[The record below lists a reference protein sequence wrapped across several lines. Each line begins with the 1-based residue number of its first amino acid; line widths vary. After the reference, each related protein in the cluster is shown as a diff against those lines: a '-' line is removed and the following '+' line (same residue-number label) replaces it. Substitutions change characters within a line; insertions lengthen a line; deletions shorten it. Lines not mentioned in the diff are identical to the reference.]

1 MAEKLY
7 FIKTNPVAAK
17 INLYNKLCREEE
29 TALQFLK
36 KDQKTSLELIKK
48 KVLENAESLGKE
60 EVEDIFNWF
69 ASKYSSDPE
78 EMKTQLFVHGLDIF
92 YEITDSL
99 QVENF

>member
-36 KDQKTSLELIKK
+36 KIRK
-48 KVLENAESLGKE
+48 
-60 EVEDIFNWF
+60 
-69 ASKYSSDPE
+69 
-78 EMKTQLFVHGLDIF
+78 
-92 YEITDSL
+92 
-99 QVENF
+99 QV